1 MILLQN
7 CLANNLP
14 TKSKN
19 WPKLSGQKVLLLSH
33 KAKAV
38 FAWRGSKTDQ
48 KLLRKKQNCI
58 LACSFEQFLLP
69 GSGQFPD
76 LLRIRRQKLLKNCPA
91 RETDQKLPS
100 KKQFCYQKAKLLF
113 GPKLVGKIIDQKL
126 LGSLRRSKGSFDK
139 RFFCLKMPSK

>member
-1 MILLQN
+1 MDRAKKCFCSL
-7 CLANNLP
+7 
-14 TKSKN
+14 TK
-19 WPKLSGQKVLLLSH
+19 QKQF
-33 KAKAV
+33 
-38 FAWRGSKTDQ
+38 FAWRDSKTDQ
-48 KLLRKKQNCI
+48 KLLRKKQNCF

-76 LLRIRRQKLLKNCPA
+76 LLRIRWQNLLKNCPA

-126 LGSLRRSKGSFDK
+126 LGSFSAKQKQFLTKNC
-139 RFFCLKMPSK
+139 FCLKIA